1 MSEISLKEPIRLK
14 EPAALQTPSEKV
26 ITEERKASLMAVQG
40 YIILVNKPGD
50 GQLYGTVENSF
61 SIGIEPNRA
70 FLYWTSAYRNIDG
83 LEWAKKDVAYWTKQ
97 HPDYVYTIYDARD
110 AEKLPVVLNWDVWLD
125 AHTPSD
131 KTMSGIKNKYD
142 ARNLRFTLK
151 GTAKDSSTQSP
162 AMTSTITIHSLV

>member
-1 MSEISLKEPIRLK
+1 MSEIRLK
-14 EPAALQTPSEKV
+14 EPIALQTPSEAA

-40 YIILVNKPGD
+40 YILLIKKPGD
-50 GQLYGTVENSF
+50 AQFYGTVENSF

-83 LEWAKKDVAYWTKQ
+83 LEWANKDLAYWKKQ
-97 HPDYVYTIYDARD
+97 YPDYEYTIYDARD

-125 AHTPSD
+125 AHTPSE

-142 ARNLRFTLK
+142 ARNLKFTLK
-151 GTAKDSSTQSP
+151 GAAKDASTKSP
-162 AMTSTITIHSLV
+162 AMTMTITTL